1 MEKIN
6 WQNNIT
12 KLNKATIDTFQD
24 NINEISY
31 LLKK

>member
-12 KLNKATIDTFQD
+12 KLNKATMDTFQD
-24 NINEISY
+24 NI
-31 LLKK
+31 KKVVCQ